1 MRSRRLLQNAHIKI
15 HVKYDQRSGL
25 DVLLLLRRNIRP
37 GRRISPDPVSSGS
50 DLIFIRHLLQTI
62 LQ

>member
-25 DVLLLLRRNIRP
+25 DVLLLRRNIRP